1 MAQASKEELKHTR
14 KKAERSCTI
23 CSNHGIRSMLKGHKR
38 HCPFLN
44 CHCVLCVKGRKK
56 RGVMKK
62 QVRLRRKQMKAIE
75 NHRTPC
81 LSTAV
86 EPIQG
91 TRLSLCCLS
100 FYSVTFFSLVKNQT
114 LSSVSLCLAEVVVE
128 SRFLSLVFFQRNR
141 SLTETDVIQT
151 CMENIYVLCSRIFA
165 TF

>member
-1 MAQASKEELKHTR
+1 MNRFRSTILSIVEVVKASSTKKEISVWDRFSTDWNNKMAQGSKEELKHTR

-44 CHCVLCVKGRKK
+44 CHCVLCEKGRKK

-91 TRLSLCCLS
+91 TRLSLYCLS
-100 FYSVTFFSLVKNQT
+100 FY
-114 LSSVSLCLAEVVVE
+114 
-128 SRFLSLVFFQRNR
+128 
-141 SLTETDVIQT
+141 
-151 CMENIYVLCSRIFA
+151 
-165 TF
+165 